1 MTPAP
6 SVFLVHALDCV
17 DFVTEQLARSDKQ
30 RFMPDRLLRDAI
42 LRNLEVIG
50 QACKDY
56 GVERLEATHPA
67 IRWRRIAGFRNQ
79 LAHEYLGLDLELVW
93 NIASE
98 QLASLRGANIEH
110 LDAQS

>member
-1 MTPAP
+1 MTAER
-6 SVFLVHALDCV
+6 SIFLAHALDCA
-17 DFVTEQLARSDKQ
+17 DFVTTQLASCDKPQ
-30 RFMPDRLLRDAI
+30 FMGSRLLQDAI

-56 GVERLEATHPA
+56 GIERLEATHPH

-93 NIASE
+93 GILSE
-98 QLASLRGANIEH
+98 QLAPLRLAITEH
-110 LDAQS
+110 LDSIS

>member
-1 MTPAP
+1 MTAERPI
-6 SVFLVHALDCV
+6 FLVHALDCA
-17 DFVTEQLARSDKQ
+17 DFVAMQLGSCDKQ
-30 RFMPDRLLRDAI
+30 HFMENRLLRDAI

-56 GVERLEATHPA
+56 GIEHLESTHPH

-93 NIASE
+93 CILSE
-98 QLASLRGANIEH
+98 QLTPLRLAITEH
-110 LDAQS
+110 LDSNS

>member
-1 MTPAP
+1 MTAER
-6 SVFLVHALDCV
+6 SIFLVHALDCA
-17 DFVTEQLARSDKQ
+17 DFVTTLLTSCDKQ
-30 RFMPDRLLRDAI
+30 HFMGNRLLQDAI

-56 GVERLEATHPA
+56 GIERLEVTHPN

-93 NIASE
+93 TILSE
-98 QLASLRGANIEH
+98 QLAPLRLAIAEH
-110 LDAQS
+110 LDSNP